1 VAQLLSWLFD
11 DSVYSPSR
19 FVVGTSHFKV
29 VVAPVCSGFE
39 GIGLI
44 TVFTVFWLVVFRR
57 ELRFPMAL
65 VLLPLGVA
73 AAWMTNV
80 MRIVGLI
87 AIGSRW
93 SRDLALGA
101 FHSKAGWVLFCGL
114 AFALMMLAR
123 RARFFTRV
131 APLSQETADTW
142 HPTAAYLMPV
152 LSGIAAQLV
161 AGLFSMQPGFLYPIQ
176 GLAILIALWAY
187 RKCYRVGQ
195 PSWAW
200 TTVAIGV
207 AAFAFDLAWGRLSVH
222 GTTFLPENT
231 GGVHSIAGAATLAA
245 GLLRSVI
252 LVPAAEE
259 LAFRGYLLRRVISS
273 DFTEVSPSA
282 FELRSFVISSVAF
295 GMLQSSW
302 VAGTVAGML
311 YAFAQYR
318 RGRLE
323 DAFLAHAVTSLLA
336 FAYSL
341 VH

>member
-1 VAQLLSWLFD
+1 
-11 DSVYSPSR
+11 
-19 FVVGTSHFKV
+19 
-29 VVAPVCSGFE
+29 
-39 GIGLI
+39 
-44 TVFTVFWLVVFRR
+44 
-57 ELRFPMAL
+57 
-65 VLLPLGVA
+65 
-73 AAWMTNV
+73 MTNV

-114 AFALMMLAR
+114 AFALMMLSR

-131 APLSQETADTW
+131 APLPQETADTW
-142 HPTAAYLMPV
+142 HPTAAYLMPL

-161 AGLFSMQPGFLYPIQ
+161 AGLFSMQAGFLYPIQ

-187 RKCYRVGQ
+187 RRCYRVGP

-200 TTVAIGV
+200 TAVAIGA
-207 AAFAFDLAWGRLSVH
+207 AAFAVDLAWGRLSVD
-222 GTTFLPENT
+222 GMTSLPDNT
-231 GGVHSIAGAATLAA
+231 GGMHSIAGAAMLAA
-245 GLLRSVI
+245 GLVRSVI
-252 LVPAAEE
+252 LIPAAEE
-259 LAFRGYLLRRVISS
+259 LAFRGYLLRRVISP
-273 DFTEVSPSA
+273 DFTEVSPSR
-282 FELRSFVISSVAF
+282 FELGSFLISSVAF